1 MAHMTDAQHK
11 TVGHTVL
18 YVPDEGSA
26 MASAEAHMVK
36 ELVQR
41 LEGEGGTNVISTISW
56 QLWCCMSVTCNYDN

>member
-26 MASAEAHMVK
+26 MASAEAHMDK

-41 LEGEGGTNVISTISW
+41 LEGEMCMILTINNGVGQVSR
-56 QLWCCMSVTCNYDN
+56 LIVTTKGY

>member
-26 MASAEAHMVK
+26 MASAEAHKDK
-36 ELVQR
+36 ELVRR
-41 LEGEGGTNVISTISW
+41 LEGERGTNVISHHTHLGSNG
-56 QLWCCMSVTCNYDN
+56 VV